1 MNHTPKRLTRRTEG
15 QFVAPRPILTH
26 HREVM
31 GPVRFVPNVEGV
43 LARVRAQVCDHSSTH
58 DEMMPLMTSEL
69 AEAFWL
75 SNAFAL
81 SALCYLFLP
90 STGVDQKTVYKAFF
104 MVQLPWIPLLAYMF
118 STGLMGVAGIAQ
130 FGSFSVTVTVLAA
143 YTFFNL

>member
-1 MNHTPKRLTRRTEG
+1 ML
-15 QFVAPRPILTH
+15 
-26 HREVM
+26 EVKT
-31 GPVRFVPNVEGV
+31 GSWLFFVPAFAMGFYAANQWF
-43 LARVRAQVCDHSSTH
+43 LATGLMVPYYSLLFGTS

-69 AEAFWL
+69 AEALWL